1 MILACLTANLLYVFI
16 GLSTT
21 EYLEMTDLLTE
32 IKENFEEKLATL
44 VDAFDEYDY
53 ESAEGVTKDDF
64 NDIEKFILFIVI
76 NGKAISYSKF
86 EKKIRSG
93 LFSNDGADLKDFDWD
108 VLENRYYDCIEA
120 YTEYSS
126 VCEQVTDNLTGDQT
140 LRTVQILSEDEI
152 KQKLLDYFI
161 ENDRLYEINTGSG
174 TGYLLN
180 DSYKN
185 ILQE

>member
-1 MILACLTANLLYVFI
+1 M
-16 GLSTT
+16 
-21 EYLEMTDLLTE
+21 
-32 IKENFEEKLATL
+32 
-44 VDAFDEYDY
+44 
-53 ESAEGVTKDDF
+53 
-64 NDIEKFILFIVI
+64 
-76 NGKAISYSKF
+76 
-86 EKKIRSG
+86 
-93 LFSNDGADLKDFDWD
+93 
-108 VLENRYYDCIEA
+108 
-120 YTEYSS
+120 
-126 VCEQVTDNLTGDQT
+126 CEQVTDNLTGDQT